1 MQYQEFKLLRFV
13 SEMDLVA
20 KSFWPFS
27 AGIRQHGGAP
37 KSLSVRIPRPS
48 LQQAFKTLLL
58 IAALPVNTSVAFAQ
72 GAGGGAT
79 TPATAMEIER
89 MVSVASINMCIL
101 SKSKVPFVTAMQ
113 ANMVPMVSYIK
124 EVNGSKIVGVK
135 NGQALAPEEIA
146 NGLALQLLP
155 VVGIRCGKE
164 LPQDYKKE
172 VAKAEKLLKSQSGG

>member
-1 MQYQEFKLLRFV
+1 M
-13 SEMDLVA
+13 
-20 KSFWPFS
+20 
-27 AGIRQHGGAP
+27 RQHGSAP
-37 KSLSVRIPRPS
+37 LSLSVRIPRPS

-58 IAALPVNTSVAFAQ
+58 IAALPLNTSVAFAQ

-79 TPATAMEIER
+79 TPATAVEIER

-135 NGQALAPEEIA
+135 NGQALTPEEIA
-146 NGLALQLLP
+146 NHIPQVTDNDLLP
-155 VVGIRCGKE
+155 LNFRNGEKI
-164 LPQDYKKE
+164 LPLMA
-172 VAKAEKLLKSQSGG
+172 AKQIKINS